1 MKLKTQFYLFWG
13 AVGLSYITVLIFF
26 ASAGNKIGFI
36 DFIFIPFIISVVFAA
51 PISLHLRFGFFDSLS
66 FKKYLFIGLMAC
78 IIIPLL
84 VFMGFSFRGTSNVF
98 SVYEYIKEQEPQFL
112 LTGIGYLLS
121 GIFAIATS
129 AFGGFMIYELFTGK
143 DFDVDAPVKKE
154 KKNNEEEIQEESKEV
169 VDPFANVHFNSEYK
183 SKSNDPFANVNFKSN
198 YEDKSNNYPGNPL
211 EK

>member
-1 MKLKTQFYLFWG
+1 
-13 AVGLSYITVLIFF
+13 
-26 ASAGNKIGFI
+26 
-36 DFIFIPFIISVVFAA
+36 
-51 PISLHLRFGFFDSLS
+51 
-66 FKKYLFIGLMAC
+66 MAC

-84 VFMGFSFRGTSNVF
+84 VFMGFSFRDTSELF
-98 SVYEYIKEQEPQFL
+98 SIYEYMQDSQIL
-112 LTGIGYLLS
+112 LVALGSLLS

-154 KKNNEEEIQEESKEV
+154 KKNNEEETEEERKKEV

-183 SKSNDPFANVNFKSN
+183 TKSNDPFANVNFKSN
-198 YEDKSNNYPGNPL
+198 YEDKSNNYPGNPF